1 MGLQRMQVGVSTHC
15 GYSDSLITLCRKSK
29 DADPTN
35 WASRKYEYSGKT
47 STTSLRPHIER
58 HHLDKFNE
66 LAAKHGWKIL
76 LPGLVSQARSQAT
89 EASEEGDRRDNFNE
103 QTFRESLL
111 NFVIAD
117 DQVLYL
123 YLVFI

>member
-1 MGLQRMQVGVSTHC
+1 MQVGVSTHC

-66 LAAKHGWKIL
+66 LATKHKWKIL
-76 LPGLVSQARSQAT
+76 LLGLVSQARLQAT
-89 EASEEGDRRDNFNE
+89 EASEEGDHRDNFNE
-103 QTFRESLL
+103 QTFHESLL

>member
-15 GYSDSLITLCRKSK
+15 GYSDSMITLCRKSK

-35 WASRKYEYSGKT
+35 WASMKYEYSRKT
-47 STTSLRPHIER
+47 STTSLQPHIER
-58 HHLDKFNE
+58 HHLDKFNK
-66 LAAKHGWKIL
+66 LATKHGWKIL
-76 LPGLVSQARSQAT
+76 LPGLVSQARSQAM
-89 EASEEGDRRDNFNE
+89 EASEDGDRRDNFNE
-103 QTFRESLL
+103 QTFHELLL